1 MMSKS
6 IDIKAI
12 LSNNKEPKFSGEL
25 SQTDLTKTL
34 SWYAQNRDNKDA
46 IKYATD
52 YFKKTLKIEAP
63 DGLKSVP
70 STFGFVCRIVSLGGV
85 LSTSNRTWFESE
97 IEELKNAI
105 STVTKPA
112 KVANVVS
119 IQDHIKRKSGE
130 CIGELEGQIDE
141 LITSDFKDNV
151 SPYATM
157 TGMEVKG
164 AHTKFIIDHFKT
176 RRAEYD
182 EVLTTDDEDVK
193 EAYSNFSKPQL
204 KKLIAYCD
212 QVIVD
217 GMKIS
222 GESVQSRKPRK
233 RKAKSAE
240 QLTAKMNYAKDFA
253 ELKLVSID
261 PKTIIGANQL
271 WVYNTKTRK
280 LGVYNALDA
289 AGLSIK
295 GSTIQNFADS
305 KSIQKTLRKPAV
317 TIPEVLKGGKVAL
330 RNVLTEIRAA
340 EGRLTGRINSDTIL
354 LRTIK

>member
-1 MMSKS
+1 MSKS
-6 IDIKAI
+6 IDVKAI

-25 SQTDLTKTL
+25 SQTELTKTL

-46 IKYATD
+46 TKYATE
-52 YFKKTLKIEAP
+52 YFKKKLKIEAP
-63 DGLKSVP
+63 DGLKSES
-70 STFGFVCRIVSLGGV
+70 STFGFICRIISLGGV
-85 LSTSNRTWFESE
+85 LSDSNKVWFEN
-97 IEELKNAI
+97 IIKKLQDQPN
-105 STVTKPA
+105 VTKSA
-112 KVANVVS
+112 KVATVIS

-164 AHTKFIIDHFKT
+164 AHTKFIIDHFKI

-182 EVLTTDDEDVK
+182 EVLTTDDVDVK

-217 GMKIS
+217 GMKIA
-222 GESVQSRKPRK
+222 GEAVQTRKPRK
-233 RKAKSAE
+233 RKTKSAE
-240 QLTAKMNYAKDFA
+240 QLAAKLNYAKDFA
-253 ELKLVSID
+253 ELKLVSVE
-261 PKTIIGANQL
+261 PKTIVGALQL

-280 LGVYNALDA
+280 LGCYNAEDA
-289 AGLSIK
+289 GGLSIK
-295 GSTIQNFADS
+295 GSTIQNFSES
-305 KSIQKTLRKPAV
+305 KSIQKTLRKPAA
-317 TIPEVLKGGKVAL
+317 TLPEVLKGGKVYL
-330 RNVLTEIRAA
+330 RNAINDIRAA
-340 EGRLTGRINSDTIL
+340 EGLLTGRINADTIL

>member
-1 MMSKS
+1 MSKS

-25 SQTDLTKTL
+25 SQTELTQAL

-46 IKYATD
+46 TKYVAD
-52 YFKKTLKIEAP
+52 YFKKTLKIQAP
-63 DGLKSVP
+63 ESLKTQA
-70 STFGFVCRIVSLGGV
+70 STFGFVCRIVSMGGI
-85 LSTSNRTWFESE
+85 LNAPNRLWFDKT
-97 IEELKNAI
+97 IEELKNAEQPAAK
-105 STVTKPA
+105 TA
-112 KVANVVS
+112 KVANVLS
-119 IQDHIKRKSGE
+119 IQDHIKRKSSE

-141 LITSDFKDNV
+141 LITTKFSANV
-151 SPYATM
+151 SPFAIMNTL
-157 TGMEVKG
+157 EIKG
-164 AHTKFIIDHFKT
+164 AHTKFIIDYFKT

-182 EVLTTDDEDVK
+182 DILTTTDSDVK
-193 EAYSNFSKPQL
+193 EAYSNFTKVQL
-204 KKLIAYCD
+204 KKLVAYCD

-217 GMKIS
+217 GMRLA
-222 GESVQSRKPRK
+222 GDSVKSRKPRK

-240 QLTAKMNYAKDFA
+240 QLVSKINYAKDFA

-261 PKTIIGANQL
+261 PKTIVGANQL

-280 LGVYNALDA
+280 LGCYNAEDA

-295 GSTIQNFADS
+295 GSTIQNFAES

-317 TIPEVLKGGKVAL
+317 TLPEVLKGGKVAL

-340 EGRLTGRINSDTIL
+340 EGVLTGRINNDTIL

>member
-1 MMSKS
+1 MSKS

-52 YFKKTLKIEAP
+52 YFKKTLKIQAP
-63 DGLKSVP
+63 ESVKSQA

-85 LSTSNRTWFESE
+85 LNAPNKLWFDKT
-97 IEELKNAI
+97 IEELRNAEQPD
-105 STVTKPA
+105 VKPA

-119 IQDHIKRKSGE
+119 IQDHIKRKAGE

-141 LITSDFKDNV
+141 LITSKFSADI
-151 SPYATM
+151 SPYGLMNTL
-157 TGMEVKG
+157 EIKG
-164 AHTKFIIDHFKT
+164 AHTKFIIEHFKT

-182 EVLTTDDEDVK
+182 EVLTTTDSDVK
-193 EAYSNFSKPQL
+193 EAYSNFTKVQL
-204 KKLIAYCD
+204 KKLVAYCD
-212 QVIVD
+212 QVIID
-217 GMKIS
+217 GMRLA
-222 GESVQSRKPRK
+222 GDSVKSRKPRK
-233 RKAKSAE
+233 RKAKSPD
-240 QLTAKMNYAKDFA
+240 QLVSKINYAKDFA
-253 ELKLVSID
+253 ELKLVSVD
-261 PKTIIGANQL
+261 PKTIVGANQL

-280 LGVYNALDA
+280 LGCYNAEDA

-295 GSTIQNFADS
+295 GSTLQNFAES

-317 TIPEVLKGGKVAL
+317 TLPEVLKGGKVAL
-330 RNVLTEIRAA
+330 RNVLTDIRAA
-340 EGRLTGRINSDTIL
+340 EGVLTGRINNDTIL